1 MGDSPWR
8 YETRE
13 TGCRPTVLELN
24 LHTGGFV
31 GGHWA
36 TMCAQMTESQGDM
49 TLHSGTG
56 SRSPFEFVLDA
67 R

>member
-1 MGDSPWR
+1 VR
-8 YETRE
+8 NTRNRLQ
-13 TGCRPTVLELN
+13 THRFGVKLKIGFSFGLR
-24 LHTGGFV
+24 GGV

-36 TMCAQMTESQGDM
+36 TMRAQMTESQGDM